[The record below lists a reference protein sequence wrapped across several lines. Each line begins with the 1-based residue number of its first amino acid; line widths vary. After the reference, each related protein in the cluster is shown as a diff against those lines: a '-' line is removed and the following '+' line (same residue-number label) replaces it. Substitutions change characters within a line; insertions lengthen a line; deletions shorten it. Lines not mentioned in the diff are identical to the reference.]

1 VGRSMIESL
10 NDALIRAEQ
19 MVRDP
24 RKVRRMVL
32 SGQRRTYSPQYARID
47 IRPVE
52 IKNTL
57 HFQLVGHDGKRDTT
71 KNMKPE
77 VFSLSGLINQGYGNL
92 LIETFDEE
100 LNLRVTKS
108 GKAQVSIRK
117 ISHSDLGEK
126 ISLGIDLN
134 HDRKKSRFMEESD
147 PILLALGISDHKGK
161 IKPSRTDKFLQVN
174 EFLKIIDN
182 TVNQIGTSPI
192 VVDLGCGNAYLTFA
206 THQFMKRKGM
216 TPHTYGVDS
225 RAESRVHNTNV
236 AKSSGLSS
244 EMEFIS
250 SEITDFPTRQLQL
263 TLALHACD
271 TATDDA
277 IAWAVNSKS
286 KIILIAPCCHHDIQ
300 SQLGKTKKDIPEP
313 WSITTRHGILR
324 ERLGDILT
332 DSVRAQV
339 LRLLGYETDVI
350 EFIAGE
356 HTPRNLMIRA
366 VFTGKVPA
374 ISDFEELDSIVAQ
387 WRIKPH
393 LLELLAPLLV
403 SARTNAG
410 A

>member
-1 VGRSMIESL
+1 MIESL
-10 NDALIRAEQ
+10 SDALIRAAQ

-24 RKVRRMVL
+24 RKVRRIIL
-32 SGQRRTYSPQYARID
+32 SGKRRTYSPEYVRID

-77 VFSLSGLINQGYGNL
+77 EFLLSALIDQGYGNL

-108 GKAQVSIRK
+108 GEAQVSIRK
-117 ISHSDLGEK
+117 ISHSDAGEEL
-126 ISLGIDLN
+126 SLGIDLN
-134 HDRKKSRFMEESD
+134 HDRKKARFMEESD
-147 PILLALGISDHKGK
+147 PILQALGISDHKGK

-174 EFLKIIDN
+174 EFLKIIDKN
-182 TVNQIGTSPI
+182 LNQVGNSPI

-206 THQFMKRKGM
+206 AHQFMKLKGL

-225 RAESRVHNTNV
+225 RDESRVHNINI
-236 AKSSGLSS
+236 ANNSGISS

-250 SEITDFPTRQLQL
+250 SEITDFPTRQVQL

-300 SQLGKTKKDIPEP
+300 SQLGKTKTEIPAP

-332 DSVRAQV
+332 DSVRAQI

-366 VFTGKVPA
+366 VFTGKAPD

-393 LLELLAPLLV
+393 LLELLVPLLA
-403 SARTNAG
+403 SARINAG

>member
-1 VGRSMIESL
+1 MIESL
-10 NDALIRAEQ
+10 GDALTRAAQ
-19 MVRDP
+19 MLQDP
-24 RKVRRMVL
+24 RNVRRIIL
-32 SGQRRTYSPQYARID
+32 SGKRRGFAPQYVRVD

-71 KNMKPE
+71 TNVKPE
-77 VFSLSGLINQGYGNL
+77 DFSLSGLIDQGYGNL
-92 LIETFDEE
+92 LIETRDEE

-108 GKAQVSIRK
+108 GEAQVSMRRLAK
-117 ISHSDLGEK
+117 SDLGEESHSA
-126 ISLGIDLN
+126 IHLS
-134 HDRKKSRFMEESD
+134 HDRKKTRLMDESE
-147 PILLALGISDHKGK
+147 PILQALGISDHKGK
-161 IKPSRTDKFLQVN
+161 VKPSRVDKFLQVN
-174 EFLKIIDN
+174 EFLKIIDQCLKHVGPKP
-182 TVNQIGTSPI
+182 TM
-192 VVDLGCGNAYLTFA
+192 VDLGCGNAYLTFA
-206 THQFMKRKGM
+206 AHEYMKRKGL
-216 TPHTYGVDS
+216 TPHTCGVDS
-225 RAESRVHNTNV
+225 RDESRVHNSTI
-236 AKSSGLSS
+236 AQSSGLSS
-244 EMEFIS
+244 EIEFIS
-250 SEITDFPTRQLQL
+250 SEISKFPTREVQL

-277 IAWAVNSKS
+277 IAWAVSSKT
-286 KIILIAPCCHHDIQ
+286 KVILIAPCCHHDIQ
-300 SQLGKTKKDIPEP
+300 RQLGKTKTDIPEP

-366 VFTGKVPA
+366 VFTGKAPTIA
-374 ISDFEELDSIVAQ
+374 DFEELDAIVAQ

-393 LLELLAPLLV
+393 VLELLAPSLA
-403 SARTNAG
+403 SARTNAS

>member
-1 VGRSMIESL
+1 
-10 NDALIRAEQ
+10 
-19 MVRDP
+19 
-24 RKVRRMVL
+24 
-32 SGQRRTYSPQYARID
+32 
-47 IRPVE
+47 
-52 IKNTL
+52 
-57 HFQLVGHDGKRDTT
+57 VGHDGKRDTT

-77 VFSLSGLINQGYGNL
+77 EFLLSALIDQGYGNL

-108 GKAQVSIRK
+108 GEAQVSIRK
-117 ISHSDLGEK
+117 ISHSDAGEEL
-126 ISLGIDLN
+126 SLGIDLN
-134 HDRKKSRFMEESD
+134 HDRKKARFMEESD
-147 PILLALGISDHKGK
+147 PILQALGISDYKGK

-174 EFLKIIDN
+174 EFLKIIDKN
-182 TVNQIGTSPI
+182 LNQVGNSPI

-206 THQFMKRKGM
+206 AHQFMKLKGL

-225 RAESRVHNTNV
+225 RDESRVHNINI
-236 AKSSGLSS
+236 ANNSGISS

-250 SEITDFPTRQLQL
+250 SEITDFPTRQVQL

-300 SQLGKTKKDIPEP
+300 SQLGKTKTEIPEP

-332 DSVRAQV
+332 DSVRAQI

-366 VFTGKVPA
+366 VFSGKAPD
-374 ISDFEELDSIVAQ
+374 ISDFKELDSIVAQ

-393 LLELLAPLLV
+393 LLDLLAPSL
-403 SARTNAG
+403 SAARINAG